1 MYERDKVTRDLR
13 KKNLVRSY
21 VFCIHHQMLSGGQ
34 IKKNDLGGTYSTY
47 ENGIDLYRVWW
58 GILRERDHLKDPY
71 LNERIIFE

>member
-1 MYERDKVTRDLR
+1 
-13 KKNLVRSY
+13 
-21 VFCIHHQMLSGGQ
+21 MLSGGQ